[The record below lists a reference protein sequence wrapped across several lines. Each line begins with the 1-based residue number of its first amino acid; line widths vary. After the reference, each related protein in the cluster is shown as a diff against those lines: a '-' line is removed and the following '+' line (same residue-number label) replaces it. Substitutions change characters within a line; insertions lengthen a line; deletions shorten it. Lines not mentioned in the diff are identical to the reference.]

1 MAQET
6 VCSAGLKA
14 LRRSFTPSPEV
25 DILYVESYSRDS
37 NCIALMIEKQ
47 TQDVPLQAAQT
58 LLHTYPQTPTNTNKL
73 HAVTANWTPSTFK
86 GSNKEKVER
95 RLS

>member
-1 MAQET
+1 MPANGPPQRALMLHSMAQET

-47 TQDVPLQAAQT
+47 TQDVSIWKVTGDDDVYFGGYRSRCMPLV
-58 LLHTYPQTPTNTNKL
+58 PD
-73 HAVTANWTPSTFK
+73 
-86 GSNKEKVER
+86 R
-95 RLS
+95 